1 LFVLARRI
9 VGFKAVT
16 RGTASESLSIGGR
29 IIRAGEVANPQAF
42 ANLGNYRRERGV
54 PGSQMMERI
63 DDSLD

>member
-16 RGTASESLSIGGR
+16 FGTASESLSFGGR

-42 ANLGNYRRERGV
+42 ANLR
-54 PGSQMMERI
+54 
-63 DDSLD
+63 